1 MPHSPSYRRILHR
14 MGYYNYQQGLI
25 YRHLDQKSGWN
36 SHLANCR
43 DFIIKTLDLV
53 KPSRITVLG
62 SGWLMDL
69 PISEI
74 GERAEKIYLVDIVH
88 PPEVIEQTA
97 GLRNVEISEQDITGG
112 LIKEV
117 WNKAGKRIFFN
128 RLSSLG
134 TILIPEY
141 QPVEDPGLVISLNI
155 VTQLEVLPERL
166 LRRKSKVSD
175 EEFVRFRKDIQEKHI
190 GFLKKHISVLITD
203 ESEII
208 YRASGSQTEN
218 KTLLAELPSAR
229 ISDSWIWDFDL
240 LHADFIRQKSQFK
253 VVALLI

>member
-1 MPHSPSYRRILHR
+1 

-36 SHLANCR
+36 SHLAHCR
-43 DFIIKTLDLV
+43 DFIIKTIDLV

-69 PISEI
+69 PLAEMA
-74 GERAEKIYLVDIVH
+74 ERAEKISLVDIVH

-97 GLRNVEISEQDITGG
+97 GLRNVEISEQDVSGG

-128 RLSSLG
+128 KLPSLR
-134 TILIPEY
+134 TIVIPEY

-166 LRRKSKVSD
+166 LRRKSKAPD
-175 EEFVRFRKDIQEKHI
+175 EEFIRFRKRHPGKAYRI
-190 GFLKKHISVLITD
+190 FKKAYFSFD
-203 ESEII
+203 
-208 YRASGSQTEN
+208 YR
-218 KTLLAELPSAR
+218 
-229 ISDSWIWDFDL
+229 
-240 LHADFIRQKSQFK
+240 
-253 VVALLI
+253 